1 MHSLCY
7 GLWFLKIPIQ
17 DIKKEKAEKV
27 PKHYCLKINVLCIQN
42 MSLQI
47 IHKNLFFVTLFI
59 EPNII
64 FKVYLINTEG
74 INNVNACTLTCHGQN
89 HHFKFN
95 P

>member
-1 MHSLCY
+1 
-7 GLWFLKIPIQ
+7 
-17 DIKKEKAEKV
+17 
-27 PKHYCLKINVLCIQN
+27 